1 MGLYT
6 RMTHDRRLLLL
17 GLIAGFPA
25 VLVGMILLWTGG
37 YTPKV
42 EWTLTVVML
51 GFWLGC
57 SFALQSLVV
66 QPSQAISN
74 LLAALREGYVSRPW
88 CDRIE
93 GGCSGPLYGRL
104 CAPGQITTA

>member
-66 QPSQAISN
+66 QPSQTISN
-74 LLAALREGYVSRPW
+74 LLAALV
-88 CDRIE
+88 
-93 GGCSGPLYGRL
+93 
-104 CAPGQITTA
+104 